1 MTDNPIDRAPTHR
14 RGVSE
19 LARRVRRAPSTDG
32 RGHETLESAVQDEL
46 TGPMSRRRMHEAI
59 DHALAGLRDGG
70 PPSAVLLIDIGSAEE
85 EALAI
90 AAGVLA
96 ASLRPEDLV
105 GHYGDDVFVVIARD
119 VADEDAAH
127 AVAARLTRMLHAP
140 LGCDD
145 DADDSACV
153 TIGLSVVLAQD
164 PSAGAVV
171 ARADAAMYAARNRAS
186 RDARSDA
193 EQYAA
198 RNKVSRDARSDHVA
212 PDAGRAALV
221 EEAFDCSSIEDFDV
235 YYQPI
240 ADLKGGSVAAVEA
253 VLRWEHPDLGTIE
266 PDEFLKIAEQRGQMV
281 TLGRRVI
288 EKACAQT
295 VRWAATR
302 EGRPMR
308 TSVHI
313 SPSQVADPTF
323 LGHLEAALEHS
334 GATGQQLALDLT
346 DQTLGAIS
354 PGLFEALAYARVA
367 LILDHAAT
375 HASSPQSVAS
385 LPIAVIKLDRAFVAA
400 HPPGQLP
407 DLRQAAE
414 LARTLDL
421 PTIVEGIETR
431 EQLQALLGHGIPL
444 GQGELF
450 SRPQSAAAI
459 EALVQRERPF
469 ASLLAPALAT
479 PAALTFDRDEPLVE
493 VGAPAVP

>member
-1 MTDNPIDRAPTHR
+1 MTDIPSDRPSAAR
-14 RGVSE
+14 RGVSD
-19 LARRVRRAPSTDG
+19 LARRVRGLPTTDG
-32 RGHETLESAVQDEL
+32 HGRETLESAVQDEL
-46 TGPMSRRRMHEAI
+46 TGPMGRRRMHEAI

-70 PPSAVLLIDIGSAEE
+70 PPSALLLIDIGKSED
-85 EALAI
+85 EALAT

-96 ASLRPEDLV
+96 ASLRPEDRV
-105 GHYGDDVFVVIARD
+105 GHYGDDVFVVVARD
-119 VADEDAAH
+119 VADEAAGH
-127 AVAARLTRMLHAP
+127 AVAARLTRMLHKP
-140 LGCDD
+140 LGGTAD
-145 DADDSACV
+145 DASAGIM
-153 TIGLSVVLAQD
+153 IGLSVVRAQD
-164 PSAGAVV
+164 PTAGAVV
-171 ARADAAMYAARNRAS
+171 ARAEAALYAARNRAS

-193 EQYAA
+193 EIYAA
-198 RNKVSRDARSDHVA
+198 RNKASRAARGEQHPT
-212 PDAGRAALV
+212 PDAGREALV

-240 ADLKGGSVAAVEA
+240 ADLEGGSVAAVEA

-266 PDEFLKIAEQRGQMV
+266 PEEFLPIAEQRGQMV

-288 EKACAQT
+288 EKACTQT

-308 TSVHI
+308 TSVHV

-346 DQTLGAIS
+346 EQTLGAIS
-354 PGLFEALAYARVA
+354 PELFEALAYARVA
-367 LILDHAAT
+367 LTLDHAAT
-375 HASSPQSVAS
+375 HAPSPQSVAS
-385 LPIAVIKLDRAFVAA
+385 LPIAVIKLDRTFVAT
-400 HPPGQLP
+400 HPPGQSP

-414 LARTLDL
+414 LARSLDL